1 MTFVVLHPIQ
11 KRPQCLLNAAY
22 RARWSALCVRC
33 FHNTARHHEGV
44 AGVDLMAL
52 ESGGTKT
59 RTSQSQRHQ
68 AVYKKSARPPR
79 VTGEVVFGL
88 HPVLLV
94 LKTGRRELFSLH
106 VRGSKLK
113 DTGRPGASSLWTEI
127 LGLAEQ
133 RGLAPRRSSLANLDH
148 LTENRTH
155 LGICLDASQLPVP
168 DGHRLLA
175 ASESSGVLNDRLW
188 VLMDRIQDPMNFGA
202 VLRSSYYFGVQKV
215 FTTRTD
221 SCRLSPVVSKASSGA
236 LEVMDLYS
244 LQSPAEF
251 LQALKS
257 KGWWVVGTAGV
268 KQDGPFEAGPRSD
281 LSWVLPP
288 TDKPAILIV
297 GNENQGMHP
306 ELGAVCD
313 SVLSIS
319 PAASSDLIG
328 SLNVSVATGIVLH
341 ELARG
346 RTK

>member
-1 MTFVVLHPIQ
+1 
-11 KRPQCLLNAAY
+11 
-22 RARWSALCVRC
+22 
-33 FHNTARHHEGV
+33 
-44 AGVDLMAL
+44 
-52 ESGGTKT
+52 
-59 RTSQSQRHQ
+59 
-68 AVYKKSARPPR
+68 
-79 VTGEVVFGL
+79 
-88 HPVLLV
+88 
-94 LKTGRRELFSLH
+94 
-106 VRGSKLK
+106 
-113 DTGRPGASSLWTEI
+113 
-127 LGLAEQ
+127 
-133 RGLAPRRSSLANLDH
+133 
-148 LTENRTH
+148 
-155 LGICLDASQLPVP
+155 
-168 DGHRLLA
+168 
-175 ASESSGVLNDRLW
+175 VLNDRLW

-251 LQALKS
+251 LQALKA

-268 KQDGPFEAGPRSD
+268 KQDGPFEGGPRSD
-281 LSWVLPP
+281 LPWVLPP
-288 TDKPAILIV
+288 PDKPAILIV

-319 PAASSDLIG
+319 PAVSSDLIG

>member
-1 MTFVVLHPIQ
+1 
-11 KRPQCLLNAAY
+11 
-22 RARWSALCVRC
+22 
-33 FHNTARHHEGV
+33 
-44 AGVDLMAL
+44 
-52 ESGGTKT
+52 
-59 RTSQSQRHQ
+59 
-68 AVYKKSARPPR
+68 KKSARPPR

-88 HPVLLV
+88 HPVLLA

-113 DTGRPGASSLWTEI
+113 DTGRPGASPLWTEI

-133 RGLAPRRSSLANLDH
+133 RGLAPKRSSLANLDH

-155 LGICLDASQLPVP
+155 QGICLDASQLPVP

-175 ASESSGVLNDRLW
+175 ASESRLDARFGVLNDCVW

-257 KGWWVVGTAGV
+257 KGRWVMGTAGV
-268 KQDGPFEAGPRSD
+268 KQDGPFEGGLRSD
-281 LSWVLPP
+281 LAWVLPP
-288 TDKPAILIV
+288 PNKPAILIV
-297 GNENQGMHP
+297 
-306 ELGAVCD
+306 
-313 SVLSIS
+313 
-319 PAASSDLIG
+319 
-328 SLNVSVATGIVLH
+328 
-341 ELARG
+341 
-346 RTK
+346 